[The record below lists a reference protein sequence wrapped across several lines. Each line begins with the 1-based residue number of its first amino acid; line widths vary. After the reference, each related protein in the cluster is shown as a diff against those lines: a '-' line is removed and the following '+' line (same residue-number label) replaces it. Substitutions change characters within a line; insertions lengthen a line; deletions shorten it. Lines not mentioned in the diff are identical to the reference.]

1 MGKLTRFGVSVNS
14 DLLVK
19 FDSVLKNQNYST
31 RSNAIEDFMRQT
43 IVNCELS
50 NDSSQ
55 VVGSINIIYDH
66 HRRELL
72 GKLTD
77 IQHDFQAI
85 ILSSHHIHLGHHNCF
100 EAIIVKGEKKSIEE
114 LASKI
119 KSTKGVKNSTLRL
132 IPL

>member
-1 MGKLTRFGVSVNS
+1 MGKLTRFGVSVDK

-19 FDSVLKNQNYST
+19 FDSVVRNQNYST
-31 RSNAIEDFMRQT
+31 RSKAIEDFMRQT

-50 NDSSQ
+50 EDTAH

-72 GKLTD
+72 NKLTN
-77 IQHDFQAI
+77 IQHDFQDI
-85 ILSSHHIHLGHHNCF
+85 ILSSQHIHLDHHNCF
-100 EAIIVKGEKKSIEE
+100 ETITVKGEKKVVEK

-132 IPL
+132 ITI